1 MMLPYQYMIDYK
13 GFTIHCLN
21 GIYTIA
27 NKASLSFLSMT
38 EAKKQVDIYE
48 QQYLLSTNQLFDNQ
62 TTSDAETT
70 NAER

>member
-1 MMLPYQYMIDYK
+1 MIDYK

-27 NKASLSFLSMT
+27 SKASLSFLSMT

-48 QQYLLSTNQLFDNQ
+48 QEYLLSTNQLFENQ
-62 TTSDAETT
+62 NISDAQTT
-70 NAER
+70 NAEG